1 MSYRA
6 ANGGYRYRLAAW
18 LAAGYLLLLPLSSE
32 AALPMITDDAGT
44 QGKGKFQIEVAVEH
58 DRDKEQFAG
67 VTTREADYAV
77 AAVFTAGVTDSLDL
91 AIGAPYLWTSSNDD
105 LGQSSRVNGIG
116 DTVLVAKWRFFE
128 KERLS
133 LALKPYVDL
142 PSGNDNKD
150 LGSGKVNYGLFFIT
164 SAEQEPWA
172 VHFNLGYTR
181 NLNTIGERTDIWRV
195 SAAAVYSVNKQW
207 KLCADTGIRTNT
219 DKTSE
224 TEPAYLLVG
233 FIYAPVEILELS
245 LGVLQGL
252 NDESTDWSIF
262 PGVTYRF

>member
-1 MSYRA
+1 M
-6 ANGGYRYRLAAW
+6 NRLAAW
-18 LAAGYLLLLPLSSE
+18 LAAGYLFLSPFASE

-44 QGKGKFQIEVAVEH
+44 QGKGKFQIEAAAEH

-67 VTTREADYAV
+67 VTSREADYAV
-77 AAVFTAGVTDSLDL
+77 AAAFTAGVVDTLDL
-91 AIGAPYLWTSSNDD
+91 AIAAPYLWNSSSDD

-116 DTVLVAKWRFFE
+116 DSLVAAKWRFLE
-128 KERLS
+128 KEGVA
-133 LALKPYVDL
+133 LALKPFVGL
-142 PSGNDNKD
+142 PTGNDNKG

-164 SAEQEPWA
+164 SAEQGPWA

-195 SAAAVYSVNKQW
+195 SAAGVYSVSRHW
-207 KLCADTGIRTNT
+207 KLCADAGVRTNT

-233 FIYAPVEILELS
+233 FIYAPSENLELS

-252 NDESTDWSIF
+252 NDETTDWAVF